1 MKACIPPLT
10 FILSPTGGEE
20 TNWKLF
26 SATGGEETNWKLLSR
41 TGGEEYH
48 LGSPLPI
55 GERVRVRGNF
65 QPLTSGGPGAA
76 LQSDALLPGFS
87 PYRGSA
93 SLLHISLLDL
103 FVTNTYS

>member
-48 LGSPLPI
+48 LGSPLP
-55 GERVRVRGNF
+55 R
-65 QPLTSGGPGAA
+65 
-76 LQSDALLPGFS
+76 
-87 PYRGSA
+87 
-93 SLLHISLLDL
+93 
-103 FVTNTYS
+103 